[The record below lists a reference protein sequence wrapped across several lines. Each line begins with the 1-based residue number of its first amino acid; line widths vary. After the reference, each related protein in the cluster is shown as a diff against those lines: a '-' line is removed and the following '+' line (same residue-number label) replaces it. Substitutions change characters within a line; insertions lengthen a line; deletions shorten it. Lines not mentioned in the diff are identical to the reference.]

1 MTFQEFQVREK
12 EAQAKRQERDARIAA
27 LPLDQQE
34 KANHDALMQ
43 DHFDNL
49 PHYCLDWLHH

>member
-1 MTFQEFQVREK
+1 MTFQEFQEK
-12 EAQAKRQERDARIAA
+12 EKAAKIARDERDARIAA
-27 LPLDQQE
+27 LPLDEQD

-49 PHYCLDWLHH
+49 PHYCLD